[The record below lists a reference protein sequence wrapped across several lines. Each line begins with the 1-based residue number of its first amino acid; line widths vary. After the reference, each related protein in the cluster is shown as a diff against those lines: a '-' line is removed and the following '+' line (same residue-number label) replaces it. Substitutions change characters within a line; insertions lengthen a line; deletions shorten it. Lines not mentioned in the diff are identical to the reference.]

1 MKFKRIRFIAFLVLA
16 ALILVS
22 TVSALTAANIVPSTR
37 MTEQIFA
44 VTANLIKPQQCA
56 GLNLTNIVIAA
67 NGSNANDLILGG
79 SANETLM
86 GKNGDDCILGAG
98 GNDTLKGD
106 KGNDIL
112 IGGLGDDHMDGGPK
126 KDNDTCWDDTGTNTY
141 KNCDLILP

>member
-1 MKFKRIRFIAFLVLA
+1 MRFRKLRLIAFLVLVT
-16 ALILVS
+16 LILLS
-22 TVSALTAANIVPSTR
+22 TVSALAAANIVPSTR

-56 GLNLTNIVIAA
+56 SLNLTNIVIAA
-67 NGSNANDLILGG
+67 DGSNANDLILGG
-79 SANETLM
+79 PGNETLK
-86 GKNGDDCILGAG
+86 GKKGDDCILGAG

-112 IGGLGDDHMDGGPK
+112 IGGLGDDHMDGGK
-126 KDNDTCWDDTGTNTY
+126 GKDFDTCWDDTGTNTY